1 MSIYRKSLSERYAEA
16 TRGDAAAE
24 TMTIPSVPQRPAEIR
39 VGSNEQKHLRKAT
52 PANIPLPGTKRW
64 VESLPPEV
72 RPKELMRRYARIANL
87 LAAAWDNP
95 EHLDKYMESLLIDKR
110 GGRKGF
116 PPDVLAELKALELY
130 RLGIRT
136 GDSTWAHVS
145 KRAI

>member
-1 MSIYRKSLSERYAEA
+1 MSIYRKSLSQRYAEA

-24 TMTIPSVPQRPAEIR
+24 TMTIPSVPQPPTKIR
-39 VGSNEQKHLRKAT
+39 ADNDEHKHLRKAA

-64 VESLPPEV
+64 IESLPPEV
-72 RPKELMRRYARIANL
+72 RPKELVNRYARIANL

-95 EHLDKYMESLLIDKR
+95 EYFDKYMESLLIDKR

-116 PPDVLAELKALELY
+116 PPDVLVELKTLELY
-130 RLGIRT
+130 RLGVRT
-136 GDSTWAHVS
+136 GDSTWAQVS

>member
-16 TRGDAAAE
+16 ARGDAGAE
-24 TMTIPSVPQRPAEIR
+24 TMTIPSAPQPPREIR
-39 VGSNEQKHLRKAT
+39 FGNDEDKRLRKAT

-72 RPKELMRRYARIANL
+72 RPKELIRRFARIANL
-87 LAAAWDNP
+87 LAATWDNT
-95 EHLDKYMESLLIDKR
+95 EHFNKYMECLLIDKR

-130 RLGIRT
+130 RLSI
-136 GDSTWAHVS
+136 
-145 KRAI
+145 